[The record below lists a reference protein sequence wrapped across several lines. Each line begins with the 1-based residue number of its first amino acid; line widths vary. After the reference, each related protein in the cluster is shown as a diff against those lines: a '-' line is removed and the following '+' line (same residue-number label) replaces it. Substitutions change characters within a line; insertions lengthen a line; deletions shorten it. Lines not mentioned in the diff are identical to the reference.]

1 MFSIKYFHFKYLVAF
16 NFFKHFCKYIKHKN
30 LYDFFKKEV
39 RKIASGSVYRVVH
52 LPKELYVYN

>member
-1 MFSIKYFHFKYLVAF
+1 MI
-16 NFFKHFCKYIKHKN
+16 
-30 LYDFFKKEV
+30 FFKKEV

>member
-16 NFFKHFCKYIKHKN
+16 NFFKHFYKNIKHKN
-30 LYDFFKKEV
+30 LYDFLKKEV

-52 LPKELYVYN
+52 LP